1 MPGCRQ
7 SQKPILELRVV
18 YMSLLKQLSLLKKYR
33 SRIEEQLKNYV
44 SQMGEKTA
52 LRDACEY
59 ALLSGGKRLRP
70 MLVMMV
76 ADALG
81 NRLDVTQAC
90 LSVEFFHTA
99 SLIADDLPCMDNDDE
114 RRSRPS
120 LHKAFDEG
128 VALLASYTFIASGYE
143 GIYKNGRAM
152 KSDPQFAGRAD
163 EATLGCLEIATRC
176 AGIFGA
182 TNGQFLDLYP
192 PDRSLATI
200 EKIILQKTVTLFQIC
215 FVFGWLFGGGPIDRL
230 KEVEQTAHHLGM
242 AFQIADD
249 LQDSKQDATHECE
262 INIADAMG
270 RTAALALF
278 QSELTLFEQGLKDLK
293 LWNEEFEE
301 VVGFLQRLV

>member
-1 MPGCRQ
+1 MN
-7 SQKPILELRVV
+7 
-18 YMSLLKQLSLLKKYR
+18 LLKKLSLITKYR
-33 SRIEEQLKNYV
+33 LRVDAELEKYIQK
-44 SQMGEKTA
+44 MGDKTV

-81 NRLDVTQAC
+81 NRLDVTQAA

-120 LHKAFDEG
+120 LHKAFEEG
-128 VALLASYTFIASGYE
+128 IALLASYTFIASGYE
-143 GIYKNGRAM
+143 GIYKNGQAM
-152 KSDPQFAGRAD
+152 KGDSKFASQAD
-163 EATLGCLEIATRC
+163 GATIGCLEIATRC
-176 AGIFGA
+176 AGILGA

-192 PDRSLATI
+192 PDCSLETI

-215 FVFGWLFGGGPIDRL
+215 FVFGWLFGGGQIERV

-249 LQDSKQDATHECE
+249 LQDWDQDVTQKSQ
-262 INIADAMG
+262 INIA
-270 RTAALALF
+270 AALGKMKAVAMF
-278 QSELTLFEQGLKDLK
+278 ESEMDKFESGLKSLGI
-293 LWNEEFEE
+293 WNSEFEE
-301 VVGFLQRLV
+301 TVKFLHRLVPAIS

>member
-1 MPGCRQ
+1 M
-7 SQKPILELRVV
+7 SIL
-18 YMSLLKQLSLLKKYR
+18 KKLSLLAKYR
-33 SRIEEQLKNYV
+33 VRIEGELEKHI
-44 SQMGEKTA
+44 SEMGDKTS

-81 NRLDVTQAC
+81 NRLDVTQAA

-143 GIYKNGRAM
+143 GIYKNGQAM
-152 KSDPQFAGRAD
+152 KKNYQFGAQAD
-163 EATLGCLEIATRC
+163 AATIGCLEIATRC

-200 EKIILQKTVTLFQIC
+200 EI
-215 FVFGWLFGGGPIDRL
+215 GR
-230 KEVEQTAHHLGM
+230 AH
-242 AFQIADD
+242 
-249 LQDSKQDATHECE
+249 
-262 INIADAMG
+262 
-270 RTAALALF
+270 
-278 QSELTLFEQGLKDLK
+278 
-293 LWNEEFEE
+293 
-301 VVGFLQRLV
+301 V